1 MIRARLGVS
10 RIALAL
16 ALIVV
21 IAVSGVV
28 YYAVVPQKAATTSS
42 ASSSTSSSASS
53 PTSSTSA
60 TTPGAP
66 TIEIAPP
73 SPLIAPGQTQNYTTV
88 EIRAPFL
95 GTLSGTMTLDF
106 VAPNGISI
114 TLNQSSVDLADAPL
128 GIPFTIVSSP
138 HLSPGK
144 YVATL
149 ETASA
154 TAGKANLTFTIQVVA
169 YLVTMLDLAYHP
181 LNLTVP
187 VGANVT
193 WLNLDGM
200 IGCCDPGIHNVD
212 FTSTLGVVS
221 PDLSRFQYWS
231 YVFSSEGTFY
241 YYCSIHPFMIAEV
254 VVVPAS

>member
-16 ALIVV
+16 ALVAV

-42 ASSSTSSSASS
+42 TSSPTSSSTSSS
-53 PTSSTSA
+53 TSST
-60 TTPGAP
+60 TPGVP
-66 TIEIAPP
+66 TIEIVPP
-73 SPLIAPGQTQNYTTV
+73 SPLIAPGQTQNYSTV
-88 EIRAPFL
+88 DIRPPFL
-95 GTLSGTMTLDF
+95 GTLSGSMTLDV
-106 VAPNGISI
+106 VAPAGISI
-114 TLNQSSVDLADAPL
+114 TLNQSSVNLADAPL

-138 HLSPGK
+138 HLGPGK

-149 ETASA
+149 EAASA
-154 TAGKANLTFTIQVVA
+154 TTGKANVTFTIQVVA